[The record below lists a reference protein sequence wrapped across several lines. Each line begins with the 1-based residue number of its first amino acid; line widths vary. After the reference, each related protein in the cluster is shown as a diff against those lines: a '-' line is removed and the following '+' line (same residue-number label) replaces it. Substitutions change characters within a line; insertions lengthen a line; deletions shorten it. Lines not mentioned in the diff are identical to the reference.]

1 MVLTGNDVLG
11 VAEENTLVF
20 FFIILDLFKSPD
32 HYVLMCM
39 L

>member
-11 VAEENTLVF
+11 GAEENTLV
-20 FFIILDLFKSPD
+20 FFIILDLFKSSD